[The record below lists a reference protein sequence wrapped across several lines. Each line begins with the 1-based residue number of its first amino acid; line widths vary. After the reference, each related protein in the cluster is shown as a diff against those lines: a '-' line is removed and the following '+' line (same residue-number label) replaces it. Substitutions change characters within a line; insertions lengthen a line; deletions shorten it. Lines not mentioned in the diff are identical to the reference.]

1 VVSRTGNA
9 AGASREVTIPAGWR
23 PPFALRFFCADDYF
37 ADPEKHKPGQLGT
50 ESFFE
55 HRFKQ
60 VLIDDT
66 VIWDRDVIDENV
78 HGSQTIFELDITPYV
93 TAGKPFKL
101 TFRAFDKVST
111 LERNDRDVWFIGG
124 TWYASGD
131 GKTEQPPRFHTAVWF
146 ADPIVG
152 EQAAVRA
159 APLGRRPH
167 EEIVA
172 RRHRQRWPM
181 PPRAV
186 QMPSPARL
194 ELVTPAS
201 IPPPGF
207 PLTCGIPMPPG
218 ALRDVTQ
225 VQLHDRRGHDLPVQA
240 EVTGWWPDGSIRW
253 LLLNT
258 IAPAGSKPQARFRL
272 HFNEGHSPRPPATVK
287 IERRTGGLVID
298 TGAVRLELG
307 GDEHALLDAVYLH
320 GAKQPLMTNLAP
332 QMSILEDDQP
342 VPVLATCRQVEVVQP
357 GPIAAR
363 IEVHGSL
370 DTATRHIGR
379 FTFRLY
385 AYAGLPTIQTHFR
398 IYDDLKP
405 QPYTGT
411 LNDPPL
417 DVADLALVATVPG
430 ASAGRKTV
438 GIVDGEPFS
447 TDGTRLRLLQ
457 DTHEHFTGSSI
468 PSR

>member
-1 VVSRTGNA
+1 LHLPGLVDIRDMLNIFHPLVVSRTGNA

-181 PPRAV
+181 PPAV

-258 IAPAGSKPQARFRL
+258 IAP
-272 HFNEGHSPRPPATVK
+272 HC
-287 IERRTGGLVID
+287 
-298 TGAVRLELG
+298 
-307 GDEHALLDAVYLH
+307 
-320 GAKQPLMTNLAP
+320 
-332 QMSILEDDQP
+332 ED
-342 VPVLATCRQVEVVQP
+342 
-357 GPIAAR
+357 
-363 IEVHGSL
+363 
-370 DTATRHIGR
+370 
-379 FTFRLY
+379 
-385 AYAGLPTIQTHFR
+385 
-398 IYDDLKP
+398 
-405 QPYTGT
+405 
-411 LNDPPL
+411 
-417 DVADLALVATVPG
+417 
-430 ASAGRKTV
+430 
-438 GIVDGEPFS
+438 
-447 TDGTRLRLLQ
+447 
-457 DTHEHFTGSSI
+457 
-468 PSR
+468 